1 GEAHARELEAASG
14 EEQADDDSDSE
25 ADVENVTPSTAQQQ
39 QQQQLQQPGPPKAK
53 KARKARPVALAHS
66 TTDRRRGTVTARN
79 QSDSV
84 GRNSVKYES
93 VRESTG
99 NF

>member
-39 QQQQLQQPGPPKAK
+39 QQQ
-53 KARKARPVALAHS
+53 HS
-66 TTDRRRGTVTARN
+66 CSSLDRRRQRRLGKHGLLRSHTAPPTGAAALSRLATN
-79 QSDSV
+79 QIRS
-84 GRNSVKYES
+84 GEIP
-93 VRESTG
+93 
-99 NF
+99 